1 MGRPRIERGAKQ
13 GDVIRDRVAAVA
25 ARSARPTNLLGQ
37 KTDRSVTV
45 PLNQLHPD
53 PRNNEVFELGGI
65 EDLARDIEAN
75 GLAHYPVVRAH
86 PEFEDEYMIVAGH
99 RRHAALSLLVE
110 QGHGAR
116 FGQVVA
122 CHLVPSDELD
132 SGVLMLTTNVRQRDL
147 STLERIHTI
156 AFAESLVAELREA
169 GRLEAGTTTDGK
181 IAELVNLAPRTVAYY
196 RSLTKLDEGLRAML
210 DERRITFTAA
220 RELAQQP
227 IDVQERVLA
236 QIEAGE
242 DGALSGAQVAAL
254 TESATVKEPSVPKV
268 PDAGILVSALERAA
282 SKMLRFDAATPDEL
296 DAFTPRI
303 AAVAELL
310 DAITAKRGV

>member
-1 MGRPRIERGAKQ
+1 
-13 GDVIRDRVAAVA
+13 
-25 ARSARPTNLLGQ
+25 
-37 KTDRSVTV
+37 
-45 PLNQLHPD
+45 
-53 PRNNEVFELGGI
+53 
-65 EDLARDIEAN
+65 
-75 GLAHYPVVRAH
+75 
-86 PEFEDEYMIVAGH
+86 MIVAGH
-99 RRHAALSLLVE
+99 RRHAALTLLVE

-116 FGQVVA
+116 FGQVA
-122 CHLVPSDELD
+122 CHLVPSDDLD

-156 AFAESLVAELREA
+156 AFAQRLVGELREA

-196 RSLTKLDEGLRAML
+196 RSLTKLIEGLRAML
-210 DERRITFTAA
+210 DERRITFTTA

-242 DGALSGAQVAAL
+242 DGVLSGPQVAAM
-254 TESATVKEPSVPKV
+254 TESATLKESTNAKPPNVAKL
-268 PDAGILVSALERAA
+268 ITALERAA
-282 SKMLRFDAATPDEL
+282 ERVLSLEQATPDEISTF
-296 DAFTPRI
+296 APRI

-310 DAITAKRGV
+310 DTIAAKRGV

>member
-1 MGRPRIERGAKQ
+1 MARPRIERGTKQ
-13 GDVIRDRVAAVA
+13 GEVLKDRVAAVA
-25 ARSARPTNLLGQ
+25 ARAARPTNLLGQ
-37 KTDRSVTV
+37 SSDRSVTV
-45 PLNQLHPD
+45 PLDLLHPD
-53 PRNNEVFELGGI
+53 PRNDEVFELGGI

-75 GLAHYPVVRAH
+75 GLAHYPVVRLH

-99 RRHAALSLLVE
+99 RRHAALRLLVE
-110 QGHGAR
+110 QGHGSR
-116 FGQVVA
+116 FGQVT
-122 CHLVPSDELD
+122 CHLVASDDLD

-156 AFAESLVAELREA
+156 SFAESLVAELRAAERVDV
-169 GRLEAGTTTDGK
+169 GETTDGK

-196 RSLTKLDEGLRAML
+196 RSLSKLIEGLRDLL

-227 IDVQERVLA
+227 TVVQERVLA
-236 QIEAGE
+236 QIK
-242 DGALSGAQVAAL
+242 DGVEGPLTGPQVAEL
-254 TESATVKEPSVPKV
+254 TESATTKAPLAPKV
-268 PDAGILVSALERAA
+268 PDAGILVTALECAA

-296 DAFTPRI
+296 DSFAPRI

-310 DAITAKRGV
+310 DAIAAKRGV

>member
-13 GDVIRDRVAAVA
+13 DDVIRDRVAAVA
-25 ARSARPTNLLGQ
+25 ARAARPTTLLGQ

-45 PLNQLHPD
+45 PLDRLHPD

-75 GLAHYPVVRAH
+75 GLAHYPVVRPH

-116 FGQVVA
+116 FGQVA
-122 CHLVPSDELD
+122 CHLVPSDDLD

-156 AFAESLVAELREA
+156 TFAQTLVAELREA

-196 RSLTKLDEGLRAML
+196 RSLTKLIEGLRALL
-210 DERRITFTAA
+210 DERRITFTTA

-227 IDVQERVLA
+227 VDVQERVLA

-254 TESATVKEPSVPKV
+254 TQSATEKEPSAPKV
-268 PDAGILVSALERAA
+268 PDAGILVSALERAT
-282 SKMLRFDAATPDEL
+282 SKLLRFDAAAPDEL
-296 DAFTPRI
+296 EPFIGRI
-303 AAVAELL
+303 AAAVERL